1 MKFSQV
7 HFFRTVVITFYFV
20 VVTLTGICR
29 DCNQKQDSQG
39 QVCEDLQMWP
49 GQNVFFENSV
59 EYSKCKACCQNY
71 QERDN
76 GDYQAKKL
84 HPIST
89 YAYYEQVINKYQS
102 KQGCEIK
109 IRDRWPGIRLGSLVN
124 QNTAIVNNQR
134 TKADPGTSIPYFNF
148 APLLGLILINH

>member
-1 MKFSQV
+1 
-7 HFFRTVVITFYFV
+7 
-20 VVTLTGICR
+20 
-29 DCNQKQDSQG
+29 
-39 QVCEDLQMWP
+39 MWP

-109 IRDRWPGIRLGSLVN
+109 IRDRCAGIRLGSLVN
-124 QNTAIVNNQR
+124 QNTAIVNDHSCQNSKLYGNKRARSVKTFQVFYPCIYIGYSVVVH
-134 TKADPGTSIPYFNF
+134 THIN
-148 APLLGLILINH
+148 LGIDWIRKQ